1 MTSFVASVQSFG
13 AAAACIIAT
22 LSAIFIVGICETV
35 RQEIK
40 YLLDD
45 GSPPIKNRLC
55 ETVRQEIK
63 YLLDDDSP
71 PIKNRKRKRLSS
83 PLVKIIDWLG

>member
-45 GSPPIKNRLC
+45 GSPPIKNR
-55 ETVRQEIK
+55 
-63 YLLDDDSP
+63 
-71 PIKNRKRKRLSS
+71 KRKRLSS